1 MPEWPRALRVYLGT
15 IALGDLAWEAAHLPL
30 YTIWRTGTPGEKA
43 FAVVHCTGGD
53 LLIAL
58 ACLALALVIVGEPAW
73 PTLGHRRVAAL
84 TIGFG
89 AAYTV
94 FSEWLNVVVRQTWAY
109 SDLMPI
115 VPVIGTGLSPLLQ
128 WVAVPLLALH
138 FARRAAKGS
147 LTSYT

>member
-1 MPEWPRALRVYLGT
+1 MPDWPRALRVHLGT

-58 ACLALALVIVGEPAW
+58 ACLALALVLAGESAW
-73 PTLGHRRVAAL
+73 PARAHRRVAAL

-89 AAYTV
+89 VAYTI
-94 FSEWLNVVVRQTWAY
+94 FSEWLNITVRGTWAY
-109 SDLMPI
+109 SDLMPV
-115 VPVIGTGLSPLLQ
+115 VPIIDTGLSPLLQ
-128 WVAVPLLALH
+128 WIVVPLLALH
-138 FARRAAKGS
+138 FARRAARAPGS
-147 LTSYT
+147 HRT